1 MAHARVIAAKA
12 APTVSPISQ
21 PAAPAPAT
29 LAVPASDTPAAG
41 RGERLRAGLMLLAL
55 LSFAVAFWAAVIGL
69 AARA

>member
-1 MAHARVIAAKA
+1 MAHARAIAAKA
-12 APTVSPISQ
+12 APTVSPTSQ

-29 LAVPASDTPAAG
+29 IAVPAPDTAAVG

-55 LSFAVAFWAAVIGL
+55 LSFAVAFWIAVIGL